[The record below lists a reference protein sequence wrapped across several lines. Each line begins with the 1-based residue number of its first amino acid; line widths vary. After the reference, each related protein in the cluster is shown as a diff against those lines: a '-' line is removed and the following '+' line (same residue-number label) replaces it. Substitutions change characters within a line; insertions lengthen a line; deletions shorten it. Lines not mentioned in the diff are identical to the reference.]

1 MKKILI
7 ILTITT
13 FIACNKSND
22 IVDAFYLGAGLEFS
36 ISNINNEDLLNPE
49 NPNHLDIESIR
60 IFYVVN
66 GEKVNVYNPNLTHPR
81 NFLVF
86 KHENEYRIG
95 ITLNHTE
102 TSEKPITYI
111 QWNETDTDT
120 VEVVYNR
127 TSSSIMQ
134 NIIWLNG
141 EQVWEI
147 GNNTVDPYF
156 KLIK

>member
-1 MKKILI
+1 MKKLLI
-7 ILTITT
+7 ILAVTT

-22 IVDAFYLGAGLEFS
+22 TIDAFYLGSGLEFS
-36 ISNINNEDLLNPE
+36 ISNANNEDLLNPE
-49 NPNHLDIESIR
+49 NPNKIDTESIR
-60 IFYVVN
+60 IFYVIN
-66 GEKVNVYNPNLTHPR
+66 GEKVNVYNPNLTNSR

-111 QWNETDTDT
+111 QWNEGDTDT

-127 TSSSIMQ
+127 TSNSVMQ

-147 GNNTVDPYF
+147 GSNTVDPYF